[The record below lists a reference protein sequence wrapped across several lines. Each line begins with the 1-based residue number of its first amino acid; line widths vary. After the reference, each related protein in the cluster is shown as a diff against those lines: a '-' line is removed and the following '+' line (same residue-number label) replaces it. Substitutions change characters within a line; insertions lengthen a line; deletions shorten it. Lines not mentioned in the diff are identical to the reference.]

1 MYSRLQQLTCSPE
14 FDEAIVDAGAVPPL
28 VALVRDGTPDAQ
40 EDGARALLNLAE
52 FSDGLRS
59 AIARAGGI
67 PPLTVLARD
76 GTAVAREDAAQLL
89 QLISRDSE
97 LDDDSDEVGGGDARM
112 ADVAAGGATPAAT
125 AGCVAEFSEDFSA
138 AAAAAAGK

>member
-1 MYSRLQQLTCSPE
+1 MGCIQWLT
-14 FDEAIVDAGAVPPL
+14 AGAW
-28 VALVRDGTPDAQ
+28 RD
-40 EDGARALLNLAE
+40 R
-52 FSDGLRS
+52 
-59 AIARAGGI
+59 ARAGGI

-97 LDDDSDEVGGGDARM
+97 LDDDSDEDGGGDARM
-112 ADVAAGGATPAAT
+112 ADVAAEGATPAAT
-125 AGCVAEFSEDFSA
+125 ASGCIAEFSEDFSA

>member
-1 MYSRLQQLTCSPE
+1 MAAASAAFSTLVL
-14 FDEAIVDAGAVPPL
+14 DEPAAAEATGAP
-28 VALVRDGTPDAQ
+28 
-40 EDGARALLNLAE
+40 
-52 FSDGLRS
+52 GLRP
-59 AIARAGGI
+59 APQPADPTKF
-67 PPLTVLARD
+67 PP

-97 LDDDSDEVGGGDARM
+97 LDDDSDEDGGGDARM

-138 AAAAAAGK
+138 AAAAGK